1 MHFFPVRYLLI
12 QSIVTPWHNRVNYS
26 METHFDK
33 AHSWARQNIPFPQN
47 PHLFSEGQCRF
58 DVMCG
63 QSLRV
68 EISLSLR
75 IFWDWITNYHR
86 VTKLRHAILTWRFRG
101 PSYCGL
107 PGRQKVER
115 APEPLLP
122 SSPNNEQ
129 RWGKCSLQSI
139 KRKKSFWKSLA

>member
-68 EISLSLR
+68 EISLSLQT
-75 IFWDWITNYHR
+75 FWDCKTNYRR
-86 VTKLRHAILTWRFRG
+86 VTNLTNIWSLLGVFEVPPIVDSQVHRKFRG
-101 PSYCGL
+101 LLNLSRPVLQTMSSGEEHVSSDL
-107 PGRQKVER
+107 QRERKVFGN
-115 APEPLLP
+115 L
-122 SSPNNEQ
+122 
-129 RWGKCSLQSI
+129 
-139 KRKKSFWKSLA
+139 